1 MYESFH
7 ARITLNYE
15 VPNLTVY
22 LHLRIVLTLT
32 LKRIDLDYS
41 YITEKWSNKI
51 IAVSYY
57 HIKIMVFGS
66 EDEP

>member
-41 YITEKWSNKI
+41 YITEK
-51 IAVSYY
+51 
-57 HIKIMVFGS
+57 
-66 EDEP
+66 